1 MVSKDI
7 VLADAHHALAEDV
20 GSGDV
25 SALLI
30 PDQAVA
36 VAEIISREAML
47 VCGQPWVQAVFHEVN
62 PKIRL
67 DWLVEEG
74 AWLPKASVLC
84 RIEGLARDIVTAER
98 AALNFLQT
106 LSATA
111 TQTHHYVQALKGTK
125 TTLLD
130 TRKTLPG
137 LRYAQKYAV
146 ALAGGC
152 NHRMGLYDAFLIK
165 ENHIKACGS
174 IALAIQNARH
184 LNPQLPLEIE
194 VENLQE
200 LSLALNARPDR
211 IMLDNFTLEDMRAAV
226 SLNQGYQ
233 IPLEVSGGVSLASI
247 REIAETGV
255 DFISVGAITK
265 SVTAIDLSLLVR
277 SMA

>member
-7 VLADAHHALAEDV
+7 VLADAHRALAEDV

-30 PDQAVA
+30 PAQAVA

-111 TQTHHYVQALKGTK
+111 TQTHHYVRALKGTK

>member
-7 VLADAHHALAEDV
+7 VLADAHRALAEDV

-30 PDQAVA
+30 PAQAVA